1 MTPAQTQ
8 PPSTRSAVRP
18 HAPARPL
25 QPPPFLPPLRP
36 LATAAV
42 YFWDPQCRAEL
53 RDYRTLG
60 RKLWHRLS
68 GLAAWTCGRD
78 DRRRGLRFNH
88 ELDEVRIIDDDN
100 GTGSDS
106 EHEAVGHGAMSGTRT
121 SVRYE
126 LMED

>member
-1 MTPAQTQ
+1 MPGVKRYDTGE
-8 PPSTRSAVRP
+8 RERERGGLYC
-18 HAPARPL
+18 HGW
-25 QPPPFLPPLRP
+25 
-36 LATAAV
+36 AV

-68 GLAAWTCGRD
+68 GLAVWMCGRE

-100 GTGSDS
+100 GTVSDS
-106 EHEAVGHGAMSGTRT
+106 EHEAVGQSTMSGTRT
-121 SVRYE
+121 SVRYK